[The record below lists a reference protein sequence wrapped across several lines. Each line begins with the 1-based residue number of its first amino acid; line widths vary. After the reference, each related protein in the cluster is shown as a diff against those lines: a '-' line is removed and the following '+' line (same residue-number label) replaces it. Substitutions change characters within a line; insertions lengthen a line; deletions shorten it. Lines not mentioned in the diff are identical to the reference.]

1 MENNILLSISG
12 SQMVEDEVNNLELV
26 TQGCYYEKDN
36 VKYIEYYESEL
47 SGLDG
52 CKTIISVDGDTVS
65 MMRHGNA
72 EAHMVFKKGE
82 RCVNLYST
90 PYGSLEM
97 GCYPL
102 EMISCMSADGGNLA
116 LKYQLDISGRYASQ
130 NTLNLRYTKGAVS
143 E

>member
-12 SQMVEDEVNNLELV
+12 SQKVEDEVNNMELV

-52 CKTIISVDGDTVS
+52 CKTTISVDGDTVS
-65 MMRHGNA
+65 MLREGNA

-102 EMISCMSADGGNLA
+102 ELDSCLTADGGKLA
-116 LKYQLDISGRYASQ
+116 MKYQLDISGRYASQ
-130 NTLNLRYTKGAVS
+130 NTLNLQYIKGAVS

>member
-12 SQMVEDEVNNLELV
+12 SQKVEDEVNNLELV
-26 TQGCYYEKDN
+26 TEGCYYEKDN

-52 CKTIISVDGDTVS
+52 CKTTISVDGDTVS
-65 MMRHGNA
+65 LLRQGNA
-72 EAHMVFKKGE
+72 EAHMVLKKGE
-82 RCVNLYST
+82 RCVNLYTT

-102 EMISCMSADGGNLA
+102 EINSSLSADGGALA

-130 NTLNLRYTKGAVS
+130 NTLNVHYTKGAIG